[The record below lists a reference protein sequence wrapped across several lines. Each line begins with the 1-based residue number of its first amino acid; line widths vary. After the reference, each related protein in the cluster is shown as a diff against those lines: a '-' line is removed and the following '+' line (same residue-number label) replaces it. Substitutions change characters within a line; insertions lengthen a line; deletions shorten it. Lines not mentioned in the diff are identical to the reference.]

1 MEILGNEAIKYMH
14 DRAGCVLT
22 DTDRRGKLEAISS
35 GYTGYTSY
43 IPIIVMPH
51 NPIPG
56 K

>member
-35 GYTGYTSY
+35 DTGYHCYAPQPYTGQMME
-43 IPIIVMPH
+43 II
-51 NPIPG
+51 
-56 K
+56 